1 MTCPC
6 AWQTAKPKATNRG
19 GRPRAPDRGMGHI
32 PDSDIDLFSDAALP
46 DPYPRY
52 RRLRDLGL
60 VVAQRHRHN
69 RSGPPSPLV
78 SEHATNTAPGPAAP
92 L

>member
-1 MTCPC
+1 
-6 AWQTAKPKATNRG
+6 
-19 GRPRAPDRGMGHI
+19 MGDI

-60 VVAQRHRHN
+60 VVGCSASPAQPI
-69 RSGPPSPLV
+69 GSPFP
-78 SEHATNTAPGPAAP
+78 TRQ
-92 L
+92 